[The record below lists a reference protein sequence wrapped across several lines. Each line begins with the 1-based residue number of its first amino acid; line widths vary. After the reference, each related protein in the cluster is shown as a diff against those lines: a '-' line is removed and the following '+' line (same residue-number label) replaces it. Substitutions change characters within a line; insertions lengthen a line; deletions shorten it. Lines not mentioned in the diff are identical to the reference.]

1 MFPLELGR
9 KQNLRAIVAEED
21 GRDAGGSASV
31 EGGEETG
38 EQARQGWWGSYGVAT
53 RRGRGL
59 CFFFVF
65 PHHSRGMMLYVDG
78 PRERLY
84 DRTQRVRQRDGE
96 LEG

>member
-1 MFPLELGR
+1 MQGGQHRWKAGR
-9 KQNLRAIVAEED
+9 KRASRQGKDGGVRTVLRRDAEECY
-21 GRDAGGSASV
+21 V
-31 EGGEETG
+31 
-38 EQARQGWWGSYGVAT
+38 
-53 RRGRGL
+53 
-59 CFFFVF
+59 FFVF